1 MKQITLFALLAM
13 MPAVFNI
20 SPASARGPMG
30 NAPGNVLLAPIC
42 TGDGISR
49 KVSVPLGPQDIPG
62 KEVPGCCVKG
72 CHGGERKRSGKKCC

>member
-1 MKQITLFALLAM
+1 MRRISAFALLAM

-20 SPASARGPMG
+20 VPARAQG
-30 NAPGNVLLAPIC
+30 AILAPIC
-42 TGDGISR
+42 SGDGISR
-49 KVSVPLGPQDIPG
+49 ALSLPLGSGDIPG